1 MQYGNSPI
9 EIGRLQPTAY
19 SLLLDRGYTSHE
31 HLFEVGLI
39 HMNGRLY
46 DPLLIRFLNADEHI
60 QDPYNTQNYNKY
72 GYVYNNPLMYN
83 DPSGEFAFLV
93 PILTKVLIGAIYGA
107 IVGAGVG
114 AIAYTIKGLV
124 TKEWSWSNFGKA
136 ILGGAIA
143 GAISGGFNS
152 LFRGGNIWDGV
163 KAGFK
168 NGMYNGAA
176 QSAFMIGTFGA
187 TYKLSEKRLEYV
199 KKMSK
204 KYNVDYSNV
213 KWRKGGLYQVL
224 QPLWSNGNKRDV
236 VWGNN
241 VVNFNNSEQ
250 NVLGHEFGHII
261 QGRNQGW
268 SNFQA
273 RGIWEQ
279 LFFS

>member
-1 MQYGNSPI
+1 MTRVG
-9 EIGRLQPTAY
+9 
-19 SLLLDRGYTSHE
+19 SLLSWC
-31 HLFEVGLI
+31 LF
-39 HMNGRLY
+39 
-46 DPLLIRFLNADEHI
+46 LLKSLLE
-60 QDPYNTQNYNKY
+60 
-72 GYVYNNPLMYN
+72 LLL
-83 DPSGEFAFLV
+83 EL
-93 PILTKVLIGAIYGA
+93 
-107 IVGAGVG
+107 AGVG

-163 KAGFK
+163 KVGFK

-187 TYKLSEKRLEYV
+187 TYKPSEKRLEYV

-279 LFFS
+279 LFFSEKAYKTDGFNEWDAEKMLRNVGGRTY